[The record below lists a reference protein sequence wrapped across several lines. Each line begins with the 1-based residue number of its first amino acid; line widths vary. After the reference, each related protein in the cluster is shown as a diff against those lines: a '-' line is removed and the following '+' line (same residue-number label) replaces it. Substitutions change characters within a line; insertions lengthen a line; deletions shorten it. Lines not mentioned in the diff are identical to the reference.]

1 MNEMIARST
10 AVGEPAK
17 FPRRNASIGSGAA
30 ATASHAG
37 LAYRAAEN
45 VATRSDGNG
54 IAPASGS
61 SHSQPRTIASPTIVR
76 STGIGHRRLTTRG
89 AV

>member
-17 FPRRNASIGSGAA
+17 FPKTNASIGSGAA
-30 ATASHAG
+30 AIASHAS

-45 VATRSDGNG
+45 VATSSDGNG
-54 IAPASGS
+54 IAPASGT
-61 SHSQPRTIASPTIVR
+61 SHSAPRRIASPTIVR
-76 STGIGHRRLTTRG
+76 STGSGHRRLTMRG